1 MSKKNIYKVQFVEEM
16 RIRKNEKEKTIKNI
30 NFDVVDSLLN
40 RRGINNELKNS
51 QFWGSF
57 IIIKSN
63 NNIINSKFIKI
74 FNAIK
79 GDIIELLNHYS
90 KENYDEFL
98 IELFFVKKNE
108 IIDLNLS
115 KIKEQKID
123 ISFIYLFKTIKL
135 SNSELVKKLIN
146 ILVNV

>member
-1 MSKKNIYKVQFVEEM
+1 MKKLLN
-16 RIRKNEKEKTIKNI
+16 
-30 NFDVVDSLLN
+30 NFDVVNSLLN

-90 KENYDEFL
+90 KENYD
-98 IELFFVKKNE
+98 
-108 IIDLNLS
+108 
-115 KIKEQKID
+115 
-123 ISFIYLFKTIKL
+123 
-135 SNSELVKKLIN
+135 
-146 ILVNV
+146 

>member
-16 RIRKNEKEKTIKNI
+16 CIRKNEKEKTIKNI

>member
-1 MSKKNIYKVQFVEEM
+1 MCIKKIE
-16 RIRKNEKEKTIKNI
+16 NEITIKNI

-40 RRGINNELKNS
+40 RRGIINELRNS
-51 QFWGSF
+51 QFWGLF
-57 IIIKSN
+57 ITIKSN

-98 IELFFVKKNE
+98 IELFFCKKNE

-123 ISFIYLFKTIKL
+123 ISFKYFFQYNKI
-135 SNSELVKKLIN
+135 VKSRISQEIN
-146 ILVNV
+146 